1 VGAPLDFFTVVDTQ
15 RALRRFRPAPVSDA
29 AIRRIL
35 AAATRA
41 PSARGAE
48 PWFFV
53 VVCAAA
59 TRAAIAARYRAAWQ
73 AGERFTAATDADR
86 DLRGRPHYA
95 RMMRAAR
102 TLAADLAAAPVL
114 IVCCLDHRQLGPI
127 AGPDGTLLSPVAA
140 YASIF
145 PAVQN
150 LLLAAR
156 ALGLGT
162 TLTTLHRGF
171 ESDLKAPRSTGRGR
185 GGRDR
190 AARPSRRPLRADA
203 TEAGRSGGVPRPVGE
218 ALRGRR
224 RLTAAPRGWVWCR
237 SHARHAGDNR
247 RAVRDRG

>member
-1 VGAPLDFFTVVDTQ
+1 MAGPLDFFTIVDTQ
-15 RALRRFRPAPVSDA
+15 RALRRFRPDPVSDA
-29 AIRRIL
+29 AIHRIL

-53 VVCAAA
+53 VVREAA
-59 TRAAIAARYRAAWQ
+59 TRAAIAARYRAAWE
-73 AGERFTAATDADR
+73 AGERFTAASDADR
-86 DLRGRPHYA
+86 DLRGHPHYA

-102 TLAADLAAAPVL
+102 VLAADLAAAPVL

-127 AGPDGTLLSPVAA
+127 AAPDGTLVSPVAA

-162 TLTTLHRGF
+162 TLTTLHRAF
-171 ESDLKAPRSTGRGR
+171 EDDLKALLQVPAAVEVVAIAPLGHPADRFGPTRR
-185 GGRDR
+185 KPVEQVAFRDR
-190 AARPSRRPLRADA
+190 WGKPFV
-203 TEAGRSGGVPRPVGE
+203 GGG
-218 ALRGRR
+218 A
-224 RLTAAPRGWVWCR
+224 
-237 SHARHAGDNR
+237 
-247 RAVRDRG
+247 

>member
-1 VGAPLDFFTVVDTQ
+1 MGAPLDFFTVVDTQ
-15 RALRRFRPAPVSDA
+15 RALRRFRPDPVSDA

-53 VVCAAA
+53 VVRAAA
-59 TRAAIAARYRAAWQ
+59 TRAAIAARYRAAWE

-102 TLAADLAAAPVL
+102 ALAADLAAAPVL

-171 ESDLKAPRSTGRGR
+171 ESDLKALLEVPAAVEVVAIVPLGHPADRFGPTRR
-185 GGRDR
+185 RPVARVAFRDR
-190 AARPSRRPLRADA
+190 WGKPFV
-203 TEAGRSGGVPRPVGE
+203 AGG
-218 ALRGRR
+218 A
-224 RLTAAPRGWVWCR
+224 
-237 SHARHAGDNR
+237 
-247 RAVRDRG
+247 